1 MKTTHSFYNFH
12 KDLSVAQITE
22 KIVADLLEIKYNMR
36 LLKIGKTNAY
46 DLAME
51 KISNGK
57 VFTFEIKED
66 FTHARTGN
74 IGVEFESWGKLS
86 GISVSQADY
95 YVFKVHNSDNTSKVW
110 IIRTDTLKEMINSKL
125 YSRIITGGDFGSDS
139 KNYLFED
146 TVFFNYAKELTA

>member
-1 MKTTHSFYNFH
+1 MKTTHSFYDFN

-22 KIVADLLEIKYNMR
+22 KIVANLLEIKYNMK

-51 KISNGK
+51 KANGK
-57 VFTFEIKED
+57 VYTFEIKED
-66 FTHARTGN
+66 FAHARTGN

-86 GISVSQADY
+86 GISVSKADY
-95 YVFKVHNSDNTSKVW
+95 YVFKVHNSDKTSKVW
-110 IIRTDTLKEMINSKL
+110 LIRTDTLKELIEAKK
-125 YSRIITGGDFGSDS
+125 YSRIVVGGDAYSES

-146 TVFFNYAKELTA
+146 TVLFSYAKELTA